1 MSGDEKDIPTFQQ
14 EKKEQAWI
22 PDQDFLR
29 QWAQN
34 LIRTQG
40 QGKKEVIGIRRT
52 ETQGINLNIE
62 MNIFG

>member
-22 PDQDFLR
+22 PDQEFLR

-34 LIRTQG
+34 FIRSQG
-40 QGKKEVIGIRRT
+40 QGKKEIIGIRRT